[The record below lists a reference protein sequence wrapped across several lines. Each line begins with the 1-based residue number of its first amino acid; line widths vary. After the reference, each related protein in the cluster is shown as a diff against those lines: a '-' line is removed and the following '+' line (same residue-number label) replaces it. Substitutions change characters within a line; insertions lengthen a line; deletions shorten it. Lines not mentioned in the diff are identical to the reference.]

1 MSWFQDLIS
10 KLLPNR
16 NGNNFN
22 SMKSYDEIYNDLG
35 GFQYDVEG
43 FTINYKDFSK
53 RVNWDEI
60 TQLIAYKSDQI
71 TVDRIELEIVF
82 GDKAFMISE
91 DLPGWYQFVIK
102 TKEIYPTIPK
112 DWDVKINQP
121 AFEKNVKTI
130 YDKSKIYEGNF

>member
-1 MSWFQDLIS
+1 
-10 KLLPNR
+10 
-16 NGNNFN
+16 
-22 SMKSYDEIYNDLG
+22 MKSYHEIYNDLG

-60 TQLIAYKSDQI
+60 TKLIAYKRDQI

-121 AFEKNVKTI
+121 AFDKNVTTI